1 MGIEDLLSIRWRER
15 AELLRCID
23 QSIRSDCRVAA
34 AWIAGSVARGE
45 DDALS
50 DLDLYIVVADNAID
64 DFVDHRRIHAAGP
77 ARPILLMDN
86 LANAPIGGAYL
97 LALYEGEAGPLH
109 IDWFWQ
115 AESKAHRPDD
125 GMILFD
131 RAGLPV
137 MPGAQWQGTFHRSS
151 GPPLGPNPSL
161 ADVLTHKFAFF
172 WAMTFIAAKYIARRD
187 SETAARMTG
196 VVSRTLTEAAALC
209 QSSVEPFREYGPVAA
224 GLETASA
231 TAQLQALRGLAKHAK
246 NLGGQ
251 LATRGVVPSSE
262 AISQICQ
269 FLDLAEALVAQDVR
283 SLRVHS
289 R

>member
-15 AELLRCID
+15 AELLRRID

-97 LALYEGEAGPLH
+97 LALYEGEAGPQH

-125 GMILFD
+125 GMILFV

-137 MPGAQWQGTFHRSS
+137 MPGAQWRSTFHPSS
-151 GPPLGPNPSL
+151 GAPLGPNPSL
-161 ADVLTHKFAFF
+161 ADVLTHKIAFF
-172 WAMTFIAAKYIARRD
+172 
-187 SETAARMTG
+187 
-196 VVSRTLTEAAALC
+196 
-209 QSSVEPFREYGPVAA
+209 
-224 GLETASA
+224 
-231 TAQLQALRGLAKHAK
+231 
-246 NLGGQ
+246 
-251 LATRGVVPSSE
+251 
-262 AISQICQ
+262 
-269 FLDLAEALVAQDVR
+269 
-283 SLRVHS
+283 
-289 R
+289 